1 MHRDQLFDITMR
13 WLNNEPKSDDGVRLT
28 EIFLFESA
36 VTAPTVQDIMTEV
49 FADLYGGELSVQRVQ
64 HKDRYRSMLVDGIP
78 RMNERLT
85 KLVKAYRK
93 SPEEFF
99 PGMPVD
105 AILMFT
111 RAPHDTGNT
120 TDRNNEHNGE
130 INSTNNC
137 ETTREQLVAMSR
149 IKRTSR
155 VAEKASYR
163 LTDALAG
170 RVRREAEVF
179 AAQRAKDL
187 GVPLNNL
194 VSTQEQMDQD
204 FVAAERVVAN
214 EFRDGRFVFHKKQLT
229 INDIIGFKIVGE
241 PKQLA
246 EAEQV
251 IGQRSGIRI
260 IEREE
265 HRGHYNATNLLVEI
279 ELPAVEQIID
289 DNAHRDWHQAARLGL
304 DPLQAT
310 KEFSAFVESGARSVC
325 TEVILTT
332 YPELIESELG
342 RSLHELRILRL
353 RERQNYAGQIAQNAR
368 YLIEYL
374 FAVAYSPTTQV
385 NSLPIKMWGR
395 YLPDTVLT
403 AVGQLFG
410 APQQGLLR
418 WFLPD

>member
-1 MHRDQLFDITMR
+1 MHRDLLFDITMR
-13 WLNNEPKSDDGVRLT
+13 WLNNEPKPNDGVRLT

-36 VTAPTVQDIMTEV
+36 VTAPIVQDIMTGV
-49 FADLYGGELSVQRVQ
+49 FTNLYGGELSVQRVEQ
-64 HKDRYRSMLVDGIP
+64 KDRYRAMLVEGIP
-78 RMNERLT
+78 HMNEHLA
-85 KLVKAYRK
+85 KLVKAYRE

-105 AILMFT
+105 AILLF
-111 RAPHDTGNT
+111 APRPQETEQGA
-120 TDRNNEHNGE
+120 DRNGGD
-130 INSTNNC
+130 NSCGTN
-137 ETTREQLVAMSR
+137 REQLVAMSR

-187 GVPLNNL
+187 GVPLSSL
-194 VSTQEQMDQD
+194 VSSKEQMDQD

-214 EFRDGRFVFHKKQLT
+214 EFRNGRFVFQKKQLT
-229 INDIIGFKIVGE
+229 INDIIGFKIVGD

-246 EAEQV
+246 TAEHV
-251 IGQRSGIRI
+251 IGQQSGIRI

-279 ELPAVEQIID
+279 ELPSVGKIID
-289 DNAHRDWHQAARLGL
+289 DNAHRDWHQAERLGL
-304 DPLQAT
+304 EPSQAT
-310 KEFSAFVESGARSVC
+310 KDFSAFVESGARSVC

-368 YLIEYL
+368 YLIEFL
-374 FAVAYSPTTQV
+374 FAVAYSPTTRV
-385 NSLPIKMWGR
+385 DSLPIKMWGR